1 MITATALRK
10 IYPGDKNG
18 TDVMAL
24 NGIDLSVPA
33 GVIHGIV
40 GQSGAGKSTLIRCLT
55 ALERPTS
62 GSVTV
67 AGKELTALAEADLRA
82 ARRRIGV
89 VFQHVHLLEQRTA
102 LANVAHPLAIV
113 GTPRA
118 EREKRAKELLELVGL
133 AGRERAYPAQ
143 LSGGQRQRVGIAR
156 ALASEPPVLL
166 LDEPTS
172 ALDGKTTRQVLDLVR
187 ELRTRLGITVVII
200 THEMSVVREVC
211 DTVSLIENGEIVQE
225 GTVADVVQDGA
236 SPLGRALVPVPQVTL
251 DGDPHLLEISFT
263 SRGND
268 VGQILQLVGGLDG
281 AEVVSATVETLAGE
295 QVARVQLALGDGENG
310 AGADA
315 VRNQLTSAGLQV
327 TS

>member
-10 IYPGDKNG
+10 VYPGDKNRAE
-18 TDVMAL
+18 VVAL
-24 NGIDLSVPA
+24 DGIDLSVPA
-33 GVIHGIV
+33 GVVHGIV

-67 AGKELTALAEADLRA
+67 AGQELTTLAESNLRA

-102 LANVAHPLAIV
+102 LANVAQPLAIV
-113 GTPRA
+113 GVSRTK
-118 EREKRAKELLELVGL
+118 REKRARELLELVGL
-133 AGRERAYPAQ
+133 QGREHAYPSQ

-172 ALDGKTTRQVLDLVR
+172 ALDGQTTRQVLDLVR
-187 ELRTRLGITVVII
+187 ELRARLGITVVII

-211 DTVSLIENGEIVQE
+211 DTVSLIEAGKIVQE
-225 GTVADVVQDGA
+225 GTVADVVQDGT
-236 SPLGRALVPVPQVTL
+236 SPLARALVPTPQVIL
-251 DGDPHLLEISFT
+251 DDAPDLVEISFT
-263 SRGND
+263 SRSTEIGQVLQD
-268 VGQILQLVGGLDG
+268 VGRVEG
-281 AEVVSATVETLAGE
+281 AEIVSATIETLAGE
-295 QVARVQLALGDGENG
+295 QVARVQLALTDMAKNG
-310 AGADA
+310 GVDA
-315 VRNQLTSAGLQV
+315 VHNQLTAAGVQV

>member
-10 IYPGDKNG
+10 VYPGSKG
-18 TDVMAL
+18 RPEVVAL
-24 NGIDLSVPA
+24 DGIDLTVPA
-33 GVIHGIV
+33 GVVHGIV

-67 AGKELTALAEADLRA
+67 DGQELTTLAESDLRA

-102 LANVAHPLAIV
+102 LANVAQPLAIV
-113 GTPRA
+113 GEPRA
-118 EREKRAKELLELVGL
+118 KRIKRARELLALVGL
-133 AGRERAYPAQ
+133 EGRERAYPSQ

-172 ALDGKTTRQVLDLVR
+172 ALDGQTTRQVLDLVR
-187 ELRTRLGITVVII
+187 ELRARLGITVVII

-211 DTVSLIENGEIVQE
+211 DTVSLIESGEIVQE

-236 SPLGRALVPVPQVTL
+236 SPLARALVPTPNVIL
-251 DGDPHLLEISFT
+251 DDAPHVVEISFT
-263 SRGND
+263 SRSSEI
-268 VGQILQLVGGLDG
+268 GQVLQLVGGLDG
-281 AEVVSATVETLAGE
+281 VDIVSATVETLAGE
-295 QVARVQLALGDGENG
+295 QVARVQLALRDAAKVGGV
-310 AGADA
+310 AGVQNRLAA
-315 VRNQLTSAGLQV
+315 AGVQV

>member
-10 IYPGDKNG
+10 VYPGDKNRA
-18 TDVMAL
+18 DVVAL
-24 NGIDLSVPA
+24 AGINLTVPS

-67 AGKELTALAEADLRA
+67 AGEELTTLSESQLRA

-89 VFQHVHLLEQRTA
+89 VFQHVHLLDQRTA
-102 LANVAHPLAIV
+102 LANVAQPLAIV
-113 GTPRA
+113 GVS
-118 EREKRAKELLELVGL
+118 RAKREARARELLELVGL
-133 AGRERAYPAQ
+133 KGRESAYPSQ

-156 ALASEPPVLL
+156 ALAAEPPVLL

-172 ALDGKTTRQVLDLVR
+172 ALDGQTTRQVLDLVR
-187 ELRTRLGITVVII
+187 ELRDRLGITVVII

-211 DTVSLIENGEIVQE
+211 DTVSLIEAGEIVQE
-225 GTVADVVQDGA
+225 GAVADVVQDGA
-236 SPLGRALVPVPQVTL
+236 SPLARALVPTPNIILDDAPQLV
-251 DGDPHLLEISFT
+251 EISFT
-263 SRGND
+263 SRSSEIGR
-268 VGQILQLVGGLDG
+268 VLQILGGLQG
-281 AEVVSATVETLAGE
+281 VEILSATVETLGGE
-295 QVARVQLALGDGENG
+295 QVARAQLALTEG
-310 AGADA
+310 AKHGG
-315 VRNQLTSAGLQV
+315 VAGVQNELIAAGVQV